1 MPFSPGGVAAGRRCF
16 PGGGQMT
23 GERATEKAGDEES
36 GARVSAEQG
45 GRVPL
50 SLILRLFIQVGIT
63 SFGGG
68 LSAWIYREVVGNRR
82 WLTEDEFLAGLT
94 LSQIL
99 PGPNVINLS
108 IYIGQR
114 LQGTL
119 GGLTAVAALLLP
131 PMFVTVGLGV
141 VFHRFNQLVWLHNML
156 EGIAAAAIGMTFS
169 MGYRA
174 ARHSAG
180 ISRWSPAVTLAIFAM
195 IGLVGWPMIPVVLCV
210 APLAVLLAWKVR

>member
-1 MPFSPGGVAAGRRCF
+1 MNDEG
-16 PGGGQMT
+16 T
-23 GERATEKAGDEES
+23 TEKQAGEEDPGS
-36 GARVSAEQG
+36 IVSADPGSQ
-45 GRVPL
+45 VSL
-50 SLILRLFIQVGIT
+50 SQILWLFTQVGLT

-114 LQGTL
+114 LQGTIGSL
-119 GGLTAVAALLLP
+119 IAVTALLVP
-131 PMFVTVGLGV
+131 PMFVTVALGV
-141 VFHRFNQLVWLHNML
+141 VFHHFNQLAWLHNML

-169 MGYRA
+169 MGYRT
-174 ARHSAG
+174 ARYSAS
-180 ISRWSPAVTLAIFAM
+180 ISRWSPLVTLAIFSM
-195 IGLVGWPMIPVVLCV
+195 IGLVGWPMIPVVLCM
-210 APLAVLLAWKVR
+210 APLAVLFAWKVR